1 MEKRL
6 TTTSTITSKYQTVIP
21 RQVRQDMELKMN
33 QEIIWRT
40 VTLGNQKVSIVSSK
54 PKRWSEYTR
63 GLGKDIWK
71 GVDSDEYLQSLRDEW
86 GK

>member
-1 MEKRL
+1 
-6 TTTSTITSKYQTVIP
+6 
-21 RQVRQDMELKMN
+21 MELKMN

-40 VTLGNQKVSIVSSK
+40 ITLGNQRVSIVSPK

-63 GLGKDIWK
+63 GLGQEVWK
-71 GVDSDEYLQSLRDEW
+71 GVDSDEYLQSLREEW